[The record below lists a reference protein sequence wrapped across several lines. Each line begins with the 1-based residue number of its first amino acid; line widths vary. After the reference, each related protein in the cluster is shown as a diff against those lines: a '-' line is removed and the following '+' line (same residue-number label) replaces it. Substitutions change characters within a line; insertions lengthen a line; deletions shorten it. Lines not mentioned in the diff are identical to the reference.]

1 MPSADIDLEDTPP
14 SINPYEV
21 LSIDNSATPDQ
32 IKSAYRKAALRHHP
46 DKASDTDKEEAHTK
60 FQEVAFAYAIL
71 SDERRRKRY
80 DATGSTS
87 QSLDLDDDDFN
98 WADFFREQFE
108 HVISE
113 DSINDFAK
121 SYKGSEEERDHV
133 IKAYEKC
140 GGNMEKLYEEVMLS
154 DMLEDEERFRVII
167 DKAVED
173 GEVEGYK
180 KYTAESEAGRKKR
193 MDRARKRK
201 EKEAKEAT
209 AAEMEM
215 DENPQSKKNRGKA
228 KKGKGDVGDLAAL
241 IQSRQKDRAG
251 GFFAGLEAKYAG
263 GAGTGEKGVKR
274 GSEDEGPS
282 EEAFAANRKKGKAS
296 GVDGGEDAEAG
307 ARKSKRA
314 KRADYLDSERGAYGV
329 SVH

>member
-1 MPSADIDLEDTPP
+1 MPSADIDLQDTPP

-21 LSIDNSATPDQ
+21 LSIDKSATPDQ

-46 DKASDTDKEEAHTK
+46 DKACDTDKEEAHTK

-71 SDERRRKRY
+71 SDERRRRRY

-87 QSLDLDDDDFN
+87 ESLDLEDDDFN
-98 WADFFREQFE
+98 WADFFHEQFE

-121 SYKGSEEERDHV
+121 SYKGSEEEKQHV
-133 IKAYEKC
+133 LKAYEKC

-154 DMLEDEERFRVII
+154 DMLEDEDRFRVTI
-167 DKAVED
+167 DKGIDE

-180 KYTAESEAGRKKR
+180 KYTAESEAARKKR

-201 EKEAKEAT
+201 EKEAKEAS
-209 AAEMEM
+209 AAEMET
-215 DENPQSKKNRGKA
+215 DEDPQSKMNRAKA
-228 KKGKGDVGDLAAL
+228 KKGKGDMGDLAAL

-251 GFFAGLEAKYAG
+251 DFFAGLEAKYAG
-263 GAGTGEKGVKR
+263 GSGGGKKSAKR
-274 GSEDEGPS
+274 SSEDEGPS

-296 GVDGGEDAEAG
+296 TNGGGEDAEAG
-307 ARKSKRA
+307 ARRT
-314 KRADYLDSERGAYGV
+314 RRPV
-329 SVH
+329 W